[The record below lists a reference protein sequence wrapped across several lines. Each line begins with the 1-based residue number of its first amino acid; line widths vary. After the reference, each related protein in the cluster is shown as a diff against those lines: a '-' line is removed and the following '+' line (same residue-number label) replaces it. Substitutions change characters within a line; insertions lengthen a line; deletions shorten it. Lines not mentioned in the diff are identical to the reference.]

1 MADDVYI
8 YWLRIPA
15 DKSDDFI
22 FALMGLNLVGEDN
35 LRIMHTP
42 DGQGEED

>member
-1 MADDVYI
+1 MDDYV
-8 YWLRIPA
+8 YWLRVPTE
-15 DKSDDFI
+15 KSDAFVK
-22 FALMGLNLVGEDN
+22 ALSELDLLGEEN